1 MYFCFLLL
9 FLYIFV
15 YLFFEKIER
24 TRFVLCVSNFTQ
36 VRKLR
41 SQVIHFESQVR
52 DLKNEFQED
61 SILDLQKSRDLFS
74 LLKTALDNL
83 MAAACYKAAY
93 LEIKKTSI

>member
-1 MYFCFLLL
+1 MYSCFFVVVFVYFC
-9 FLYIFV
+9 
-15 YLFFEKIER
+15 FFEKIER